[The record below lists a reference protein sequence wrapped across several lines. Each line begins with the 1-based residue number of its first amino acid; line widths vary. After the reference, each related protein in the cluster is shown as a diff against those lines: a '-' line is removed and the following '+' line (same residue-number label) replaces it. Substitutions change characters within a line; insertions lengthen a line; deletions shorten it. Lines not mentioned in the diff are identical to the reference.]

1 MKRILINPN
10 RQHFRP
16 RLMSQAIKSEIPYV
30 VDFSLSASD
39 RSTTVSSM
47 SAESKGP
54 RALTLTT
61 PSVASGVGTFYASSD
76 WAGQGEVQVK
86 ATYADGKEENAFI
99 RIEVYNPT
107 IR

>member
-16 RLMSQAIKSEIPYV
+16 RLMSQAIESEIPYV

-39 RSTTVSSM
+39 RSTTVSTIT
-47 SAESKGP
+47 AESKGP
-54 RALTLTT
+54 RTLTLTT
-61 PSVASGVGTFYASSD
+61 PTVASGVGTFYASSD

-107 IR
+107 

>member
-1 MKRILINPN
+1 
-10 RQHFRP
+10 
-16 RLMSQAIKSEIPYV
+16 MSQAIESEIPYV

-39 RSTTVSSM
+39 RSTTVSTIT
-47 SAESKGP
+47 AESKGP
-54 RALTLTT
+54 RTLTLTT
-61 PSVASGVGTFYASSD
+61 PTVASGAGTFYASSD

-107 IR
+107 